1 MFCSLMRY
9 GFLCLV
15 FLSWNARGEVVTI
28 ASGSFLKSQN
38 FSVVMHQP
46 FFAVAASLE
55 AEPQDV
61 DRQFDRSESKSQHA
75 QRMNRNL
82 SVGVLSLLILLV
94 VGRAL
99 LLWQIARN
107 RKKLAQENI
116 LETKA

>member
-1 MFCSLMRY
+1 MRCK
-9 GFLCLV
+9 FLCLV
-15 FLSWNARGEVVTI
+15 FLSWNAQGKAVTMT
-28 ASGSFLKSQN
+28 
-38 FSVVMHQP
+38 SVVPEPQSASAIVGQP
-46 FFAVAASLE
+46 FFAVVSAE

-61 DRQFDRSESKSQHA
+61 DREFDQGESQSQHA

-82 SVGVLSLLILLV
+82 SIAAVSVLILLV

-107 RKKLAQENI
+107 RKRLAQENI